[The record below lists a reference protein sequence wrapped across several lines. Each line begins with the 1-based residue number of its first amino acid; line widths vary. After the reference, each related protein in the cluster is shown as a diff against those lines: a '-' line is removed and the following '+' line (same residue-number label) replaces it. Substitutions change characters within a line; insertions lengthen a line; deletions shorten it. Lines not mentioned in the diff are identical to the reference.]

1 MNKHISWAIAL
12 TATTFLSAPAI
23 AASLTP
29 TLDNLKSEAG
39 TVLPTITETYNLTE
53 LSGDLPEGAV
63 KVEIGDK
70 DYYFTPIGDDAGLL
84 TTLAGTSAGMLKESA
99 DGFFELDGVKY
110 GFNVASI
117 PDSSFSYSEGS
128 EDDYNFTVQ
137 EADAEGKLT
146 TKYYI
151 IFGCQLA
158 FCICFL
164 HGKIIVIFRSFAV

>member
-84 TTLAGTSAGMLKESA
+84 TLWP
-99 DGFFELDGVKY
+99 ELRR
-110 GFNVASI
+110 
-117 PDSSFSYSEGS
+117 E
-128 EDDYNFTVQ
+128 
-137 EADAEGKLT
+137 
-146 TKYYI
+146 
-151 IFGCQLA
+151 C
-158 FCICFL
+158 
-164 HGKIIVIFRSFAV
+164 

>member
-1 MNKHISWAIAL
+1 MGNCINGDH
-12 TATTFLSAPAI
+12 FLSAPAI

-70 DYYFTPIGDDAGLL
+70 NYYFTPSGDDAGLL

-99 DGFFELDGVKY
+99 DGF
-110 GFNVASI
+110 
-117 PDSSFSYSEGS
+117 
-128 EDDYNFTVQ
+128 
-137 EADAEGKLT
+137 
-146 TKYYI
+146 
-151 IFGCQLA
+151 
-158 FCICFL
+158 
-164 HGKIIVIFRSFAV
+164 